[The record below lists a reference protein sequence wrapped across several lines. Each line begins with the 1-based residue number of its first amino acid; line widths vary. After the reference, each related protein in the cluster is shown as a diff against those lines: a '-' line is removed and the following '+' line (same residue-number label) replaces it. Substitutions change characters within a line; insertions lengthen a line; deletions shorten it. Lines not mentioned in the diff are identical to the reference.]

1 MGHLILFFLSD
12 LKFKD
17 NEVRIVL
24 IGKSGSGK
32 SAAGN
37 TILGEKLFE
46 SKAAGVA
53 VTEKCSQ
60 ESTVR
65 FGKKILIV
73 DTPGLF
79 DTSKSNKTIQNEIVK
94 CISITSPGPHAFV
107 LVLAI
112 TRFTE
117 EEQKSVQYF
126 VDCFGEQIFNFFIVL
141 FTRKDDLDE
150 DGRSLSDHIKTV
162 PEKLQQFIRKCGG
175 RAIAF
180 NNRLMGREKDEQVKE
195 LLSMIFDNVERNNGE
210 CYKNE
215 MYDKAE
221 KTLMKREAE
230 IRKAAEIERNKEF
243 QAIKEKL
250 TRDFLKE
257 EEKHRSQTKEE
268 FERWKKAFIEL
279 QNKKKIE
286 LEAKAENKFAHE
298 SENARDKVRKEVV
311 EEKSILDTIW
321 SGAKLVLPGFFSLF

>member
-1 MGHLILFFLSD
+1 M
-12 LKFKD
+12 
-17 NEVRIVL
+17 VL

-32 SAAGN
+32 SATGN
-37 TILGEKLFE
+37 TILGEKFFE

-60 ESTVR
+60 KSTVR
-65 FGKKILIV
+65 FSKKILIV

-79 DTSKSNKTIQNEIVK
+79 DTSKSNKTIENEIVK

-117 EEQKSVQYF
+117 EEQNSVKYF
-126 VDCFGEQIFNFFIVL
+126 VDCFGKQIFNFFIVL
-141 FTRKDDLDE
+141 FTRKDDLDV
-150 DGRSLSDHIKTV
+150 DGKSLSDHIKTV
-162 PEKLQQFIRKCGG
+162 PENLQEFIRNCGG

-215 MYDKAE
+215 MYDEAE

-230 IRKAAEIERNKEF
+230 IRKAAEIERDKEF

-268 FERWKKAFIEL
+268 FERWKKAFIES
-279 QNKKKIE
+279 QKKKRIE

-311 EEKSILDTIW
+311 EEKGILNKIW
-321 SGAKLVLPGFFSLF
+321 SGAKLVLPGFFSYF